1 MEPLKPMSADV
12 ITRTIETYAADGK
25 PKAQLEQIR
34 RMKSNERNEPEQL
47 SSMRSIHTSDD
58 H

>member
-1 MEPLKPMSADV
+1 MSADV